1 MAKIKKAINTI
12 LAGLW
17 SNTSY
22 FTGDQ
27 IKWYYLL
34 KNWFGK
40 WTYISHN
47 TQQSQVQV
55 FIQEK

>member
-12 LAGLW
+12 LTGLW
-17 SNTSY
+17 SNTSC

-40 WTYISHN
+40 
-47 TQQSQVQV
+47 
-55 FIQEK
+55 